1 MLDQFEARTGFKPI
15 HSIQVKV
22 PVCNI
27 YRQHVASTPEGCQ
40 ISRDE
45 EFGFVV
51 ACGEESKGQRHVPT
65 LSAAYAI
72 CQQLMPR
79 KPTPGS

>member
-1 MLDQFEARTGFKPI
+1 MMKP
-15 HSIQVKV
+15 QTPGPDV
-22 PVCNI
+22 
-27 YRQHVASTPEGCQ
+27 RHVASTPEGCD

-45 EFGFVV
+45 DLGFVV
-51 ACGEESKGQRHVPT
+51 ACGEEGKAQRRVPT

-79 KPTPGS
+79 QANCR